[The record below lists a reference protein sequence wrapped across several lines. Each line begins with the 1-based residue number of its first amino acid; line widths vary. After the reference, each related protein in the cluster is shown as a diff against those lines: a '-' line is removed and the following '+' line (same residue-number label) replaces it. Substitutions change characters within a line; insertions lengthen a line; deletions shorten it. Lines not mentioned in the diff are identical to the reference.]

1 MKDIKVSVIMPV
13 YNAAEYLSRTLDDV
27 TNQTLRDIQIICV
40 DDGSKDNSREIVKE
54 YQKKD
59 ERIQLVEQEN
69 KNAGAARNHGM
80 QYAKGKYV
88 VFWDSDD
95 LFLENALET
104 MYLQAEKT
112 QADICIC
119 AARRYD
125 NQTGNISHP
134 MLICAW
140 ITCRKKK
147 SFKRLIFRIIF
158 LIWQLMYHGIRCFY
172 EALL

>member
-95 LFLENALET
+95 LF
-104 MYLQAEKT
+104 
-112 QADICIC
+112 
-119 AARRYD
+119 
-125 NQTGNISHP
+125 
-134 MLICAW
+134 
-140 ITCRKKK
+140 
-147 SFKRLIFRIIF
+147 
-158 LIWQLMYHGIRCFY
+158 
-172 EALL
+172 

>member
-1 MKDIKVSVIMPV
+1 MEEKMKDIKVSVIMPV

-95 LFLENALET
+95 LFFHCRQGRRGQIPHWAGAET
-104 MYLQAEKT
+104 AHGRCRQQRQRPESGEQPLCPCRSGAPL
-112 QADICIC
+112 ADD
-119 AARRYD
+119 R
-125 NQTGNISHP
+125 
-134 MLICAW
+134 
-140 ITCRKKK
+140 
-147 SFKRLIFRIIF
+147 
-158 LIWQLMYHGIRCFY
+158 
-172 EALL
+172 